1 MLSFALKNMLTK
13 KVKLLLV
20 LLSVV
25 ISATVAILAY
35 NVAQQVNDGLMN
47 TTSSYDMIVG
57 PAGSAPQLTMNTLF
71 FIPVPP

>member
-1 MLSFALKNMLTK
+1 MFKFAIKNMLTK

-25 ISATVAILAY
+25 ISATVGILSY
-35 NVAQQVNDGLMN
+35 NVAEQINDGLTN

-57 PAGSAPQLTMNTLF
+57 PSGSATQLTMNTLF
-71 FIPVPP
+71 FTDKP

>member
-1 MLSFALKNMLTK
+1 MIKFALKNMLTK
-13 KVKLLLV
+13 KVKLILV

-35 NVAQQVNDGLMN
+35 NAAEQINDGLVN

-57 PAGSAPQLTMNTLF
+57 PSGSATQLTMNTLF
-71 FIPVPP
+71 FTA